1 MRPLSLVLLVAC
13 LAVAGCGSGSSST
26 NSANGE
32 GTAKVATTTGGG
44 AGAADAAKFA
54 LHAGIAFGAFHR
66 YIYKPLR
73 TGELRSPLSHKLA
86 VLKAAAAAAVAVHE
100 IKLAEEAAKG
110 SPGLAKLAASLS
122 ALSAGIGLAI
132 ASARSGRVNPTALE
146 AGNSTVESISSDASS
161 EGISILQRA
170 PSLP

>member
-1 MRPLSLVLLVAC
+1 MRPLSVVLLVAC

-26 NSANGE
+26 NSASGE
-32 GTAKVATTTGGG
+32 NTAKVATTTAGGS
-44 AGAADAAKFA
+44 GAANVAKFA

-73 TGELRSPLSHKLA
+73 AGELRSPLSHKLA

-110 SPGLAKLAASLS
+110 SPTLAKLAAPLS
-122 ALSAGIGLAI
+122 ALSAGVGVAV
-132 ASARSGRVNPTALE
+132 ASAKSGGVNTTALE
-146 AGNSTVESISSDASS
+146 AGNSTVESVSSDASA